1 MLNLTTNKPELTLHQ
16 NEFFNLET
24 ASKLTGLC
32 YSTFYAKVK
41 KENLSHGRFNSKI
54 LFRRTDILKFISDH
68 KAGDWSNIKNET
80 KIISG
85 KKCDLKEYSMRTDV
99 PYQTLYSKVKQENIA
114 HFKYGRKIIIS
125 VPVMNSYIKSVEE
138 DEW

>member
-1 MLNLTTNKPELTLHQ
+1 MLNLKPNTLKLKLYETQHI
-16 NEFFNLET
+16 NIKT
-24 ASKLTGLC
+24 ASNLTGLC

-41 KENLSHGRFNSKI
+41 EASLSHRRFNSKI
-54 LFRRTDILKFISDH
+54 LFKRTDILKFISDH
-68 KAGDWSNIKNET
+68 KAGDWSNIENET

-85 KKCDLKEYSMRTDV
+85 EKCDLKEYSMRTDV

-125 VPVMNSYIKSVEE
+125 IPVMNSYIKSVEE